1 MIHIV
6 CTHDRVQINVRTMHV
21 FHFDSSS
28 SIFTVSLLRFPHDRT
43 FQRLIVFYFATSFQR
58 GIPLGILLSLN
69 FTREFSKD
77 NSKTIVEQT
86 KEGYIY
92 MYVGIRFFCK
102 EETKRINFT
111 SSILRKSK
119 IRREIFIRDD
129 ECTVVLF
136 IPLRI

>member
-92 MYVGIRFFCK
+92 IYVRRNPFFLQRGN
-102 EETKRINFT
+102 EENQFHIVHLTKI
-111 SSILRKSK
+111 
-119 IRREIFIRDD
+119 
-129 ECTVVLF
+129 
-136 IPLRI
+136 